1 MHVLDEFGEAA
12 TRLLSVDGLG
22 GDTLELLVD
31 RAGSVHAAASAIMCG
46 DASQWLPGRGCE
58 LLREQMEQID
68 VSALQRSAERSGA
81 GIMLVTDD
89 CYPVLL
95 RALPVSPG
103 VLWLRGTVPLGCAGA
118 IVGARRCTEYGRVQ
132 AARCAGSLSVAG
144 VTTVSGGARGI
155 DAAAHRGALR
165 AGGATIA
172 VLGSGHAVPY
182 PPEHETLFDA
192 IVEEGGCVMSEF
204 RCDREP
210 RPGNFPRR
218 NRIIA
223 GLSAAVGI
231 MEAAWRSGALIT
243 ARIAVEDLGRDALA
257 VPGRVDAPASG
268 GCIRALREG
277 WAGVLSD
284 PSDLVEACLSSVAAR
299 R

>member
-1 MHVLDEFGEAA
+1 MHVIDEFGEAA
-12 TRLLSVDGLG
+12 ARLLGVDGLG
-22 GDTLELLVD
+22 ADTLRLLVD
-31 RAGSVHAAASAIMCG
+31 KAGGVEAAALAVKCG
-46 DASQWLPGRGCE
+46 DAAEWLPGRGCE
-58 LLREQMEQID
+58 LLRERMDQID
-68 VSALQRSAERSGA
+68 ISALQQSAERSGA
-81 GIMLVTDD
+81 GIVLVTDD
-89 CYPVLL
+89 GYPALL
-95 RALPVSPG
+95 RALPVSPA
-103 VLWLRGTVPLGCAGA
+103 VLWIRGELPGGCAGA
-118 IVGARRCTEYGRVQ
+118 IVGARRCTEYGRAQ
-132 AARCAGSLSVAG
+132 AKRCAVALSVAG

-172 VLGSGHAVPY
+172 VLGSGHGVPY

-192 IVEEGGCVMSEF
+192 IAEQGGCVMSEF

-243 ARIAVEDLGRDALA
+243 ARIAVEDMGRDAL
-257 VPGRVDAPASG
+257 VIPGRVDAPASG

-284 PSDLVEACLSSVAAR
+284 PSDLVDACLNSVAVR
-299 R
+299 L